1 MTAHETALL
10 VLVCVGYAVAA
21 LLFGRWLHRALHELF
36 PQDEGKVTPGIRRRG
51 PIRPTWPQD
60 PGEGMR

>member
-1 MTAHETALL
+1 MIALAVALL
-10 VLVCVGYAVAA
+10 ILGAIA
-21 LLFGRWLHRALHELF
+21 LCATVRQERPE
-36 PQDEGKVTPGIRRRG
+36 PRGKVTPGIRRRG